1 MTSKHHVDVMVR
13 LPDGSE
19 FKRCTIFVT
28 DKRLD
33 EIKMTINNLEVFSRN
48 VEDNCGGYIP

>member
-19 FKRCTIFVT
+19 FKRTTIFVT

-33 EIKMTINNLEVFSRN
+33 EIKTTISNLEIFSRSI
-48 VEDNCGGYIP
+48 EDNCGGYIP

>member
-19 FKRCTIFVT
+19 FKRTTIFVT
-28 DKRLD
+28 DRKLN
-33 EIKMTINNLEVFSRN
+33 EIKAVINNLEIFSRN
-48 VEDNCGGYIP
+48 LEGNCGGHIP